1 MRRISCID
9 VMDSDLREAVVDLPP
24 SAKLVFVV
32 LREHDRLTQA
42 ALAEET
48 LLPQRTVRYALDE
61 LRDVDVL
68 REELNIMDARQR
80 FYSLEAGDR
89 AEDDPEVGVGPEPSA
104 SAR

>member
-1 MRRISCID
+1 
-9 VMDSDLREAVVDLPP
+9 MDTDLREAVADLPP

-32 LREHDRLTQA
+32 LENHERLTQA

-61 LRDVDVL
+61 LRDADVL
-68 REELNIMDARQR
+68 HEELNIMDARQR
-80 FYSLEAGDR
+80 FYSLTDGERGGD
-89 AEDDPEVGVGPEPSA
+89 EPPVGLASESPA

>member
-1 MRRISCID
+1 
-9 VMDSDLREAVVDLPP
+9 MDPDLRSAVVDLPP

-32 LREHDRLTQA
+32 LSEHERLTQA

-61 LRDVDVL
+61 LREAGVI

-80 FYSLEAGDR
+80 FYSLDDGDR
-89 AEDDPEVGVGPEPSA
+89 ADDDPEVGVAPEPST
-104 SAR
+104 SAQ

>member
-1 MRRISCID
+1 MN
-9 VMDSDLREAVVDLPP
+9 SDLREAVADLPP

-32 LREHDRLTQA
+32 LENHERLTQS

-61 LRDVDVL
+61 LREAGVL
-68 REELNIMDARQR
+68 HEQLNIMDARQR
-80 FYSLEAGDR
+80 FYSLAD
-89 AEDDPEVGVGPEPSA
+89 AEESADDTADDPAVGIASEPSA

>member
-1 MRRISCID
+1 ME
-9 VMDSDLREAVVDLPP
+9 SDRREAVADLPP

-32 LREHDRLTQA
+32 LENHERLTQS

-61 LRDVDVL
+61 LRDAGVL

-80 FYSLEAGDR
+80 FYSLGD
-89 AEDDPEVGVGPEPSA
+89 AEGSAEEPGVGIAPESSA

>member
-1 MRRISCID
+1 MNED
-9 VMDSDLREAVVDLPP
+9 GREAVADLPP

-32 LREHDRLTQA
+32 LENHERLTQA

-61 LRDVDVL
+61 LRDAGVL

-80 FYSLEAGDR
+80 FYSLSDGERD
-89 AEDDPEVGVGPEPSA
+89 AEDPAVGLASESPA

>member
-1 MRRISCID
+1 MPT
-9 VMDSDLREAVVDLPP
+9 DLRSAVADLPP

-32 LREHDRLTQA
+32 LEQHERLTQA

-61 LRDVDVL
+61 LREVEVL
-68 REELNIMDARQR
+68 KEELNIMDARQR
-80 FYSLEAGDR
+80 FYSLEAGERDPD
-89 AEDDPEVGVGPEPSA
+89 EPEVGLAHERSA

>member
-1 MRRISCID
+1 
-9 VMDSDLREAVVDLPP
+9 
-24 SAKLVFVV
+24 V
-32 LREHDRLTQA
+32 LENHERLTQS

-61 LRDVDVL
+61 LRDAGVL

-80 FYSLEAGDR
+80 FYSLGD
-89 AEDDPEVGVGPEPSA
+89 AEGSTEEPGVGIAPESSA

>member
-1 MRRISCID
+1 MNADR
-9 VMDSDLREAVVDLPP
+9 REAVADLPP

-32 LREHDRLTQA
+32 LENHERLTQA

-61 LRDVDVL
+61 LRDADVL

-80 FYSLEAGDR
+80 FYSLVD
-89 AEDDPEVGVGPEPSA
+89 AEEPTDDTAVGIAPESSA
-104 SAR
+104 QVR